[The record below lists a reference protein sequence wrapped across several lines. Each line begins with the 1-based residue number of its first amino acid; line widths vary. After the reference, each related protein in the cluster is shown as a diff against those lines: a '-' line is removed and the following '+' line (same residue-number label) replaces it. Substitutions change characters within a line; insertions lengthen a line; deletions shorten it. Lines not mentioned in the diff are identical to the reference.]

1 MSSISYLVFFMMSP
15 TLKHSIKINMRLNL
29 RLLALSLCS
38 TAILVVDANCD
49 IQNSVAVDLTAA
61 IASSNAVFRIYVEV
75 PVDTTTLNNR
85 TTETTTLNNRTT
97 TASSGAASAGQPSEE
112 VALGSTSV
120 SMDCLEIVEGT
131 DKGTLLGVFHCGAGG
146 DDGHNALWIAQ
157 ADAVDGHVPSTG
169 EWTVTG
175 KLSSQGSQGYVK
187 VASDGAVFLAF
198 EVSLA
203 DQSSS

>member
-1 MSSISYLVFFMMSP
+1 MMSP
-15 TLKHSIKINMRLNL
+15 TLKNSIKIDMRLNL

-49 IQNSVAVDLTAA
+49 IQNSAAALTWLTAA

-120 SMDCLEIVEGT
+120 SRTAPG
-131 DKGTLLGVFHCGAGG
+131 LLQLPTKQTPRANKKTELTPRAINRF
-146 DDGHNALWIAQ
+146 DR
-157 ADAVDGHVPSTG
+157 
-169 EWTVTG
+169 
-175 KLSSQGSQGYVK
+175 
-187 VASDGAVFLAF
+187 
-198 EVSLA
+198 
-203 DQSSS
+203 

>member
-1 MSSISYLVFFMMSP
+1 
-15 TLKHSIKINMRLNL
+15 MRLNL

-49 IQNSVAVDLTAA
+49 IQNSAAALTS

>member
-1 MSSISYLVFFMMSP
+1 MSSILYLVFFMMSP

-120 SMDCLEIVEGT
+120 SRTAPG
-131 DKGTLLGVFHCGAGG
+131 LLQLPTKQTPRANKKTELTPRAINRF
-146 DDGHNALWIAQ
+146 DR
-157 ADAVDGHVPSTG
+157 
-169 EWTVTG
+169 
-175 KLSSQGSQGYVK
+175 
-187 VASDGAVFLAF
+187 
-198 EVSLA
+198 
-203 DQSSS
+203 

>member
-1 MSSISYLVFFMMSP
+1 
-15 TLKHSIKINMRLNL
+15 MRYSKL
-29 RLLALSLCS
+29 RGCS
-38 TAILVVDANCD
+38 
-49 IQNSVAVDLTAA
+49 DLTAA

-85 TTETTTLNNRTT
+85 TTETTTPNNRTT

>member
-1 MSSISYLVFFMMSP
+1 M
-15 TLKHSIKINMRLNL
+15 
-29 RLLALSLCS
+29 
-38 TAILVVDANCD
+38 
-49 IQNSVAVDLTAA
+49 TAA

-131 DKGTLLGVFHCGAGG
+131 DKGTLLGVFEANGMDE
-146 DDGHNALWIAQ
+146 DDSY
-157 ADAVDGHVPSTG
+157 VPRTACCS
-169 EWTVTG
+169 
-175 KLSSQGSQGYVK
+175 L
-187 VASDGAVFLAF
+187 LATYRRPG
-198 EVSLA
+198 
-203 DQSSS
+203 

>member
-1 MSSISYLVFFMMSP
+1 MSSILYLVF
-15 TLKHSIKINMRLNL
+15 KINMRLNL

-49 IQNSVAVDLTAA
+49 IQNSAAADLTAA
-61 IASSNAVFRIYVEV
+61 ITSSNAVFRIYVEV
-75 PVDTTTLNNR
+75 PVD
-85 TTETTTLNNRTT
+85 TTTLNNRTT

-120 SMDCLEIVEGT
+120 SMDCLDIVEGT
-131 DKGTLLGVFHCGAGG
+131 DKDTLLGVFHCGAGG